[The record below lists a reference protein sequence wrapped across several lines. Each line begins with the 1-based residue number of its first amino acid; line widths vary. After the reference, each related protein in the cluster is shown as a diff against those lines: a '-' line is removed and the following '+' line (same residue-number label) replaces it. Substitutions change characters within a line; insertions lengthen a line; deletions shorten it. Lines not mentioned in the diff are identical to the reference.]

1 MQRKKD
7 TMVKNTKTIKE
18 YTPESVGG
26 LMLSKLVTT
35 ENITNLSKMLLNNF
49 KEGYQD
55 IFAKKIFLSIIK
67 RDNSFGKYLLP
78 DWGVE
83 NENLELLSILESF
96 ADRSVDDFISHS
108 YVQLV
113 SNSGIV
119 VDLEL
124 GKLFLEEE
132 YKRVGFTTNRLF
144 FDIDKEQFK
153 LFFKNG
159 LNSAVEETT
168 TLILD
173 NSIYKKDLLNV
184 AKTVLKRFKARIG
197 TSIEN
202 FSFGFE
208 RLVKNNDLSDKVDS
222 ICSKSYNSISLL
234 SLKHLEKEFEQI
246 NTQKILT
253 GASSTE
259 KWYVQHL
266 VIQGE
271 FIGYGEAVNKCSFE
285 RLSRFESLSLPEC
298 DLQDERL
305 IYVIIT
311 EIILRKKFLEKL
323 TDQDI
328 LDCLKTEGYLDI
340 LKVLNHRYDV
350 LFENKNLVDDL
361 CENYYWP
368 VGGRLL
374 EKELNSRKVVTEV
387 LSTQI

>member
-1 MQRKKD
+1 MQGKKD

-55 IFAKKIFLSIIK
+55 IFTKKMFLSIIK

-78 DWGVE
+78 DWGV
-83 NENLELLSILESF
+83 NDNLELLSLLETF
-96 ADRSVDDFISHS
+96 ADKSVDDFISHS

-113 SNSGIV
+113 SNPGIV

-124 GKLFLEEE
+124 GKLFIEEK

-159 LNSAVEETT
+159 LNSSVEETT

-197 TSIEN
+197 TSVEN

-208 RLVKNNDLSDKVDS
+208 LLVKNNDLSDKVDS
-222 ICSKSYNSISLL
+222 ICSKNYNSISLL

-253 GASSTE
+253 GSSSV
-259 KWYVQHL
+259 KNWHVQHL
-266 VIQGE
+266 VVQGE
-271 FIGYGEAVNKCSFE
+271 FIGYAEAVSTGAFE
-285 RLSRFESLSLPEC
+285 RLALFERLSLPEC
-298 DLQDERL
+298 DVQDERL
-305 IYVIIT
+305 IYVLIT
-311 EIILRKKFLEKL
+311 EFLLEKKFLEKL

-328 LDCLKTEGYLDI
+328 LDYLKTEGYLDI

-350 LFENKNLVDDL
+350 LFKNKNLVDDL
-361 CENYYWP
+361 CEKYYWP
-368 VGGRLL
+368 IGGRLL
-374 EKELNSRKVVTEV
+374 EKELNSREVVTEV
-387 LSTQI
+387 LSTKI

>member
-1 MQRKKD
+1 MQGKKD

-55 IFAKKIFLSIIK
+55 IFTKKMFLSIIK

-78 DWGVE
+78 DWGV
-83 NENLELLSILESF
+83 NDNLELLSLLETF
-96 ADRSVDDFISHS
+96 ADKSVDDFISHS

-113 SNSGIV
+113 SNPGIV

-124 GKLFLEEE
+124 GKLFIEEK

-159 LNSAVEETT
+159 LNSSVEETT

-197 TSIEN
+197 TSVEN

-208 RLVKNNDLSDKVDS
+208 LLVKNNDLSDKVDS
-222 ICSKSYNSISLL
+222 ICSKNYNSISLL

-253 GASSTE
+253 GSSSV
-259 KWYVQHL
+259 KNWHVQHL
-266 VIQGE
+266 VVQGE
-271 FIGYGEAVNKCSFE
+271 FIGYGEAVSTGAFEVLALFE
-285 RLSRFESLSLPEC
+285 RLSLPEC
-298 DLQDERL
+298 DVQDERL

-311 EIILRKKFLEKL
+311 EIVLGKKFLEKL
-323 TDQDI
+323 TEQDI
-328 LDCLKTEGYLDI
+328 LDYLKTEGYLDI

-350 LFENKNLVDDL
+350 LFESKNLVANL

>member
-1 MQRKKD
+1 
-7 TMVKNTKTIKE
+7 MVKNTKTVKT

-26 LMLSKLVTT
+26 LMLAKLVTT
-35 ENITNLSKMLLNNF
+35 ENITNLSKILLNSVRD
-49 KEGYQD
+49 GYDD
-55 IFAKKIFLSIIK
+55 IFTKKLLLSIVK
-67 RDNSFGKYLLP
+67 RDDSFGKYFLT
-78 DWGVE
+78 DWKGGKE
-83 NENLELLSILESF
+83 SSELLSLLEGF
-96 ADRSVDDFISHS
+96 ADYSVDDFITRT
-108 YVQLV
+108 YTKFVKDLGV
-113 SNSGIV
+113 V

-124 GKLFLEEE
+124 GKLFPTVEK
-132 YKRVGFTTNRLF
+132 YKRVGFTTDRLF
-144 FDIDKEQFK
+144 FDTDKEQFE

-168 TLILD
+168 TFILD

-184 AKTVLKRFKARIG
+184 AKAVLKRFKSKIG
-197 TSIEN
+197 TSVEN

-208 RLVKNNDLSDKVDS
+208 LLVKNNDLSEKIDS
-222 ICSKSYNSISLL
+222 ICSKNYNSISLL

-298 DLQDERL
+298 DVNDERL
-305 IYVIIT
+305 IYVLIT
-311 EIILRKKFLEKL
+311 EFILEKKFLEKL

-328 LDCLKTEGYLDI
+328 LAYLKAEGYLDI
-340 LKVLNHRYDV
+340 LKVLDNRYDV
-350 LFENKNLVDDL
+350 LFKNKNLVDDL
-361 CENYYWP
+361 CEKYYWP
-368 VGGRLL
+368 IGGRLL
-374 EKELNSRKVVTEV
+374 EKELNSREVVTEV
-387 LSTQI
+387 LSTKI

>member
-1 MQRKKD
+1 
-7 TMVKNTKTIKE
+7 MVKNTKTIKE

-55 IFAKKIFLSIIK
+55 IFTKKMFLSIIK

-78 DWGVE
+78 DWGV
-83 NENLELLSILESF
+83 NDNLELLSLLETF
-96 ADRSVDDFISHS
+96 ADKSVDDFISHS

-113 SNSGIV
+113 SNPGIV

-124 GKLFLEEE
+124 GKLFIEEK

-159 LNSAVEETT
+159 LNSSVEETT

-197 TSIEN
+197 TSVEN

-208 RLVKNNDLSDKVDS
+208 LLVKNNDLSDKVDS
-222 ICSKSYNSISLL
+222 ICSKNYNSISLL

-253 GASSTE
+253 GSSSV
-259 KWYVQHL
+259 KNWHVQHL
-266 VIQGE
+266 VVQGE
-271 FIGYGEAVNKCSFE
+271 FIGYGEAVSTGAFEVLALFE
-285 RLSRFESLSLPEC
+285 RLSLPEC
-298 DLQDERL
+298 DVQDERL

-311 EIILRKKFLEKL
+311 EIVLGKKFLEKL
-323 TDQDI
+323 TEQDI
-328 LDCLKTEGYLDI
+328 LDYLKTEGYLDI

-350 LFENKNLVDDL
+350 LFESKNLVANL

>member
-1 MQRKKD
+1 
-7 TMVKNTKTIKE
+7 MVKNTKTIKE

-35 ENITNLSKMLLNNF
+35 ENITTLSKMLLNSV
-49 KEGYQD
+49 KDGCQD
-55 IFAKKIFLSIIK
+55 IFTKKMFLSIIK

-83 NENLELLSILESF
+83 NDNLELLSLLEPF
-96 ADRSVDDFISHS
+96 TDRSVDDFISHS

-113 SNSGIV
+113 GNSGIV

-184 AKTVLKRFKARIG
+184 AKTVLKRSKAKIG
-197 TSIEN
+197 TRLEN

-208 RLVKNNDLSDKVDS
+208 LFVKNNDLSDKVDS
-222 ICSKSYNSISLL
+222 ICSKNYNSISLL

-253 GASSTE
+253 GSSSV
-259 KWYVQHL
+259 KNWHVQHL
-266 VIQGE
+266 VVQGE
-271 FIGYGEAVNKCSFE
+271 FIGYGEAVSTGAFE
-285 RLSRFESLSLPEC
+285 PLALFEQLTLPEC
-298 DLQDERL
+298 DVQDERL

-323 TDQDI
+323 TEQDI
-328 LDCLKTEGYLDI
+328 LDYLKTEGYLDI

-361 CENYYWP
+361 CEKYYWP